1 MTYAETIAYLYDH
14 LPMFTRI
21 GVAAYKKDLHNTIAL
36 LQALDNPHKDFK
48 TIHIAGTNGKGSTSH
63 MLAAIFQQCGYKTGL
78 YTSPHLVDFG
88 ERIRING
95 KMIDEN
101 FVIQFVEETKASV
114 KEIEPSFFE
123 LTVAMAF
130 QYFKQEQVDIAIIE
144 TGLGGRLDSTNVI
157 TPVCSVITNIGWDHM
172 NILGDTLQKI
182 AAEKA
187 GIIKPNV
194 PVVIGETL
202 PETKE
207 VFSSKAKQENAKI
220 IFAEDG
226 FTKINTQLHW
236 ASLDIT
242 LDNEKYTLDLPGLYQ
257 AKNLQTVL
265 TTVTQLRKIGYDLP
279 LANVKQALR
288 QVKKIT
294 GLHGRWDLLQ
304 TQPTIIA
311 DVAHNADGMQQVL
324 AQLKALKE
332 NALLLG
338 HLHIVLGMVSDKD
351 VTKVLAL
358 MPQTATY
365 YFCNANIPRAM
376 PAKDLQE
383 KAARFDLQGKSY
395 ETVKAALEAAKHD
408 ANEND
413 LILICGSVFVV
424 GEVYPQ

>member
-36 LQALDNPHKDFK
+36 LEALGNPHKDFK
-48 TIHIAGTNGKGSTSH
+48 TIHVAGTNGKGSTSH

-95 KMIDEN
+95 KMIDE
-101 FVIQFVEETKASV
+101 QFVVDFVEQTKSSV

-130 QYFKQEQVDIAIIE
+130 QYFKQEKVDIAIIE

-157 TPVCSVITNIGWDHM
+157 MPLCSVITNIGWDHM
-172 NILGDTLQKI
+172 NILGDTLPKI

-207 VFSSKAKQENAKI
+207 VFLAKAAQENAELF
-220 IFAEDG
+220 FAE
-226 FTKINTQLHW
+226 KIFDKVSSHVHL
-236 ASLDIT
+236 ASLGVDI
-242 LDNEKYTLDLPGLYQ
+242 DGEKFTLDLPGLYQ
-257 AKNLQTVL
+257 VKNLRTVL
-265 TTVTQLRKIGYDLP
+265 TTVAELRKLGYELP
-279 LANVKQALR
+279 LNKVKEAVR
-288 QVKKIT
+288 QVKKLT
-294 GLHGRWDLLQ
+294 GLQGRWDLLQ
-304 TQPTIIA
+304 TDPNVIA
-311 DVAHNADGMQQVL
+311 DVAHNVDGMQQIL
-324 AQLKALKE
+324 AQLETLK
-332 NALLLG
+332 NNGLLEG

-351 VTKVLAL
+351 VTKVLSIL
-358 MPQTATY
+358 PKNATY
-365 YFCNANIPRAM
+365 YFCHANIPRAM
-376 PAKDLQE
+376 PAEELKD
-383 KAARFDLQGKSY
+383 KANPFDLAGKNY
-395 ETVKAALEAAKHD
+395 ETVKAALAAAKQE
-408 ANEND
+408 AQEND

-424 GEVYPQ
+424 GEVYG